1 MSKSRWGDM
10 WDMLR
15 TVTGTEQALYHCYCC
30 CGCDYHLQWP
40 YGWEN
45 MGTFALCSRG
55 LQPFDLE
62 KAKWLLETS
71 LRFNFFLRFCG
82 RPAKSQVIKYDKRW
96 IHFLPSEK
104 GINSYPHWG
113 VLFFIV
119 KIFLTILKCAIYS
132 FFLFKKNFFFFG
144 VLLLYN
150 VVLVSLLLLSHQVVS
165 YSLGPHGL

>member
-1 MSKSRWGDM
+1 
-10 WDMLR
+10 
-15 TVTGTEQALYHCYCC
+15 
-30 CGCDYHLQWP
+30 
-40 YGWEN
+40 

-104 GINSYPHWG
+104 GINSYPH
-113 VLFFIV
+113 
-119 KIFLTILKCAIYS
+119 
-132 FFLFKKNFFFFG
+132 
-144 VLLLYN
+144 
-150 VVLVSLLLLSHQVVS
+150 
-165 YSLGPHGL
+165 